1 MQYLVNSEIQWDI
14 QSTSSLGKTGI
25 YLCQKRRFHV
35 WIVSSEMRSFGGFV
49 SVLLPF
55 LDVMNRVVL
64 IGVDLLEF
72 VEIRAN
78 HLQFYLRMLPGARNT
93 LHLSYSQTFFKL
105 Q

>member
-64 IGVDLLEF
+64 IGDDLLELA
-72 VEIRAN
+72 EIRAN
-78 HLQFYLRMLPGARNT
+78 HLQFYLQMFPGARNT